1 MESHEENSKQ
11 FLELRLMAS
20 CNFEKE
26 KYFKSI
32 TNIFSLE
39 QFLSFKFS
47 SNTTTPTWSKFML
60 IYNMK
65 SILFVHHNSIIE
77 THHIYVNLGWF

>member
-1 MESHEENSKQ
+1 
-11 FLELRLMAS
+11 
-20 CNFEKE
+20 
-26 KYFKSI
+26 
-32 TNIFSLE
+32 
-39 QFLSFKFS
+39 
-47 SNTTTPTWSKFML
+47 ML